1 MAGRRTRADAGPPAG
16 PSSSP
21 GSLTDSPSEGLA
33 TDPRRPRA
41 VRVFDLIVDGGAILA
56 AVLMVAVMLTTTV
69 KVVFRYGLREGLIG
83 IDQISGTMLLY
94 ITFLGAAWVLRREEH
109 VTLDLLVGRMAP
121 GVRRHLLIWGSVVG
135 ALVCLTVSGFGT
147 FETVTSWQRGIRIPA
162 ELEMPRAINLVV
174 IPVGCLFLGLQFVR
188 RAWRHWQRAAPA
200 PSAGGG

>member
-1 MAGRRTRADAGPPAG
+1 M
-16 PSSSP
+16 
-21 GSLTDSPSEGLA
+21 
-33 TDPRRPRA
+33 
-41 VRVFDLIVDGGAILA
+41 RVFDLIVDGGAILA

-109 VTLDLLVGRMAP
+109 VTLDLLVGRIGP
-121 GVRRHLLIWGSVVG
+121 EVRRQLLIWGSLAG
-135 ALVCLTVSGFGT
+135 ALVCLAVAGFGA

-162 ELEMPRAINLVV
+162 ELEMPRAINLVA

-188 RAWRHWQRAAPA
+188 RAWRHWRRAAIAPPA
-200 PSAGGG
+200 VMG

>member
-1 MAGRRTRADAGPPAG
+1 MTDSIPDRRGADAR
-16 PSSSP
+16 
-21 GSLTDSPSEGLA
+21 GS
-33 TDPRRPRA
+33 RA

-56 AVLMVAVMLTTTV
+56 AVLMIAVMLTTTI

-109 VTLDLLVGRMAP
+109 VTLDLLVGRIGP
-121 GVRRHLLIWGSVVG
+121 DIRRQLLIWGSVVG

-162 ELEMPRAINLVV
+162 ELEIPRAINLVA
-174 IPVGCLFLGLQFVR
+174 IPVGCLFLGLQFAR
-188 RAWRHWQRAAPA
+188 RAWRHWRRVAPA
-200 PSAGGG
+200 PSPGIG

>member
-1 MAGRRTRADAGPPAG
+1 MTGSNPDGRSPDAR
-16 PSSSP
+16 
-21 GSLTDSPSEGLA
+21 GS
-33 TDPRRPRA
+33 RA

-56 AVLMVAVMLTTTV
+56 AVLMVAVMLTTTI

-109 VTLDLLVGRMAP
+109 VTLDLLVGRIGP
-121 GVRRHLLIWGSVVG
+121 EVRRQLLIWGSVAG
-135 ALVCLTVSGFGT
+135 ALVCLAVSGFGT

-162 ELEMPRAINLVV
+162 ELEIPRAINLVA

-188 RAWRHWQRAAPA
+188 RAWRHWRRMVPA
-200 PSAGGG
+200 PPAGIG